1 MFQLCACHSDIPQY
15 NSSETFRNVPLL
27 LSHVCLCAVRFDG
40 YRDSV
45 ETHRRRILSAL
56 PSKGSVRMLV
66 ITEKQYGAIELLVG
80 KPTPYDKPQQFE
92 QLMIF

>member
-1 MFQLCACHSDIPQY
+1 MYA
-15 NSSETFRNVPLL
+15 R
-27 LSHVCLCAVRFDG
+27 VCNG
-40 YRDSV
+40 RDSA
-45 ETHRRRILSAL
+45 EPHKKRILLAL

-66 ITEKQYGAIELLVG
+66 ITEKQYHAIELPVG